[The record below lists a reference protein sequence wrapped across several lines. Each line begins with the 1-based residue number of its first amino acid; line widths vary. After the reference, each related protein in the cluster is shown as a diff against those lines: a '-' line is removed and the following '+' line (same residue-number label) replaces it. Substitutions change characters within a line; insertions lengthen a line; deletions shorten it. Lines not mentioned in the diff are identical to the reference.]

1 MSRAPI
7 PVTTIGGYLGAG
19 KTTLV
24 NTVLSGARGRRIGV
38 LVNDFGAVSIDAA
51 LIVAR
56 DGDVVTLANGCACC
70 SIAGDLG
77 EALDRLAATSAPEY
91 ILVEAS
97 GVADPARVAS
107 LARAPGLV
115 PHAPVVLADAETIV
129 ERAADKFVGKL
140 VRRQLAEAG
149 LVLLTKIDLVDA
161 DRLATARDFVRR
173 ASPEADV
180 AEAAHGLVDIGL
192 VLDRSASTAARTL
205 QCEAADA
212 PADAPF
218 ASHSWSSRLPL
229 DPDRLRAA
237 FDLLPDAIVRAKGV
251 FSTSQGRLME
261 IHRVGARTSLAARP
275 SQDSISKG
283 ADIVFIG
290 AGGEFDRSLLD
301 AAMNDCVQ
309 R

>member
-161 DRLATARDFVRR
+161 DRLATARDFVRT
-173 ASPEADV
+173 
-180 AEAAHGLVDIGL
+180 GI
-192 VLDRSASTAARTL
+192 
-205 QCEAADA
+205 
-212 PADAPF
+212 
-218 ASHSWSSRLPL
+218 
-229 DPDRLRAA
+229 
-237 FDLLPDAIVRAKGV
+237 
-251 FSTSQGRLME
+251 
-261 IHRVGARTSLAARP
+261 
-275 SQDSISKG
+275 
-283 ADIVFIG
+283 
-290 AGGEFDRSLLD
+290 AGGGRGRSRAWLGGYWPRSRSVGVHGRPHV
-301 AAMNDCVQ
+301 AVRGGGCAG
-309 R
+309 